1 MVDMLPWVA
10 FAAFLG
16 AVEVGLGQVDR
27 VPVAYCTFV
36 ESIYNT

>member
-1 MVDMLPWVA
+1 MCHTFRGISVAVDMLPWVA

-27 VPVAYCTFV
+27 VPVA
-36 ESIYNT
+36 